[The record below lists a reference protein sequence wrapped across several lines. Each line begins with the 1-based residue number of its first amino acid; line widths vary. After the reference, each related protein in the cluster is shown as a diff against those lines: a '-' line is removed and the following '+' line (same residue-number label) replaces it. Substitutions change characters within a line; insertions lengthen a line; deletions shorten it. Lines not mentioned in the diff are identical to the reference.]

1 MGVYFLGVFRTG
13 PGVRCVA
20 RPRGEERYLD
30 QTLVE
35 RAHDIRCSGPF
46 DRSPV
51 ESGDD
56 MRELYDLILQIES
69 TGEILSIPRTPAASE
84 SSNDCS
90 CQKTEVCPESL
101 NHLS

>member
-1 MGVYFLGVFRTG
+1 VWLG
-13 PGVRCVA
+13 PGGKSGIWIKRSLNELTIFVVA
-20 RPRGEERYLD
+20 
-30 QTLVE
+30 
-35 RAHDIRCSGPF
+35 APF

-51 ESGDD
+51 ESGDE

-90 CQKTEVCPESL
+90 CQKTEVCPEYL